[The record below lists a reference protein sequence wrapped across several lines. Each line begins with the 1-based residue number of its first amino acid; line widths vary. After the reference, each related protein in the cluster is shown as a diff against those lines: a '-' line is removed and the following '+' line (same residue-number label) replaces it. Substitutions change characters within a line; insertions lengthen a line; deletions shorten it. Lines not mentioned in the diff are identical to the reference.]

1 MLCPDGGVCVEVA
14 GPGSSV
20 EVVVTIG
27 LLDRGCD
34 TAVEE
39 AVDDFGVIGVGVSVK
54 IIIENTFMHIDII
67 LHVWMPN
74 IQTGKN
80 NIYFLRKQ
88 IQTIVGKGWK

>member
-27 LLDRGCD
+27 SLDRGCD

-39 AVDDFGVIGVGVSVK
+39 TVDDLGVIGVGVSVK
-54 IIIENTFMHIDII
+54 IITKNTFMHIDIV

-74 IQTGKN
+74 IQTGRLEIGRGSDLDN
-80 NIYFLRKQ
+80 
-88 IQTIVGKGWK
+88 WKHNRYSV